1 MVRSVLAAA
10 GFLLALAGIGVFV
23 AVGYMAWVV
32 RVEADR
38 QLAAAHAKAELA
50 ADTAAHTLTLVR
62 DVISRAEQDLAA
74 ARTEAALAPKKDDVN
89 PLVRLVVREQ
99 ARNLPGKVEQAR
111 DAVSTASDAV
121 VVASAALNVF
131 SQFPTDESTFGVS
144 PAQVHA
150 ARNQL
155 DEVATDLHS
164 ARRVLGIP
172 VPRPDGPATP
182 EQLSAV
188 DNALSRARAITDELE
203 GVLGRVR
210 SHVTEVRA
218 KAELWVWRT
227 AVAITAL
234 SALALLGQLFMARA
248 CWRALRRRE
257 W

>member
-10 GFLLALAGIGVFV
+10 GFLLAITGIGVFV
-23 AVGYMAWVV
+23 SLGYMVWVV

-50 ADTAAHTLTLVR
+50 AAAAAHTLALVR
-62 DVISRAEQDLAA
+62 EVIDRAGQDLAA
-74 ARTEAALAPKKDDVN
+74 ARTEAALHPQKENVN
-89 PLVRLVVREQ
+89 PLVRVVVREQ

-131 SQFPTDESTFGVS
+131 SQLPTEGEPFGVS
-144 PAQVHA
+144 PAQVQT

-155 DEVATDLHS
+155 DQVASDLKS
-164 ARRVLGIP
+164 ARVVLGVP
-172 VPRPDGPATP
+172 VPGPGGPATE

-188 DNALSRARAITDELE
+188 DDALSRARTVTDELE
-203 GVLGRVR
+203 GVLGRIRGRVA
-210 SHVTEVRA
+210 EVRTA
-218 KAELWVWRT
+218 AQLWAWRA
-227 AVAITAL
+227 AVGITAL
-234 SALALLGQLFMARA
+234 ASLATLGQVFMARA
-248 CWRALRRRE
+248 CWRALRRKE